1 MLELFARAFNLGLV
15 ATIMPGPLQTLAIN
29 SALSHGWRKSLLIGV
44 APLVSDLP
52 IIFIVLFVLRQF
64 PPEFLSLMRVVGGAF
79 LLYIAWGAWRVFRSG
94 AAMGGNAISAR
105 VESWHLLRRAILS
118 NVVSPAPY
126 LFWGTIHGPLVL
138 EGAERFGWGV
148 ALAYIAI
155 FYIIFFAGVSL
166 IILAFDR
173 ARGLSPRIVRGI
185 LLLTILGLAF
195 FGVSLL
201 WQGIGEIVLTFQ
213 NARASVN

>member
-29 SALSHGWRKSLLIGV
+29 SALSHGWRKSLLIGI
-44 APLVSDLP
+44 APLLSDLP
-52 IIFIVLFVLRQF
+52 IIFIVLFFLRQF
-64 PPEFLSLMRVVGGAF
+64 PPEFLSIMRLVGGVF
-79 LLYIAWGAWRVFRSG
+79 LLNIAWGAWRVYRGG
-94 AAMGGNAISAR
+94 AALGGDDGSMQ
-105 VESWHLLRRAILS
+105 VEPWHLLRRAVLS
-118 NVVSPAPY
+118 NVVSPGPY

-138 EGAERFGWGV
+138 EGAQRFGWGV
-148 ALAYIAI
+148 ALTYIAI

-173 ARGLSPRIVRGI
+173 ARDLDPRIVRGI

-195 FGVSLL
+195 FGISLL
-201 WQGIGEIVLTFQ
+201 WQGISEIVLYFQ
-213 NARASVN
+213 IARAGVN